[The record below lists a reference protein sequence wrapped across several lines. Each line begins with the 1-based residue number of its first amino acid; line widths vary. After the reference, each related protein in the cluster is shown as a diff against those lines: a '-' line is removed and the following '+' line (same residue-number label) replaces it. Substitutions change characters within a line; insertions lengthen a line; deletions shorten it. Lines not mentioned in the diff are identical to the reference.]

1 MTEALD
7 VRIQGDSMWPTYRD
21 GDEVSFA
28 PCDQTYVARVNDV
41 VLVCHPMKDNVLM
54 VKRVSVVQ
62 NDGRLFL
69 TGDNPDPTA
78 SEDSHNFGPVSPAMV
93 QAFVR
98 PG

>member
-21 GDEVSFA
+21 GDVVSFV

-41 VLVCHPMKDNVLM
+41 VLVRHPMKDNVLM

-93 QAFVR
+93 QAFVY

>member
-7 VRIQGDSMWPTYRD
+7 VRIQGDSMWPSYRD
-21 GDEVSFA
+21 GDVVSFA
-28 PCDQTYVARVNDV
+28 PRDETYVARVNDV
-41 VLVCHPMKDNVLM
+41 VLVRHPMKDNVLM

-93 QAFVR
+93 QAFIW